1 MLYSLYKSLVY
12 GLLKM
17 KKNLEEKN
25 WVEKIT
31 YEEVC
36 EEVLLSLMD
45 EKMSKVAPSL
55 SKEELIKEFNKLKN
69 MILKNSGDFEV
80 KREQLIQEYKRQDLY
95 DESTDPKV
103 IAQRNLMDAKS
114 NSPVQSSSNDKKIN
128 FGF

>member
-1 MLYSLYKSLVY
+1 VLYSFYKSLVY

-25 WVEKIT
+25 GVEKIT

-69 MILKNSGDFEV
+69 MILKSSGDFEV
-80 KREQLIQEYKRQDLY
+80 KRDQLIQEYKRQDLY

-103 IAQRNLMDAKS
+103 IAQRNLIDAKS